1 MANGT
6 PIHLPVPTAPF
17 GHTLG
22 ADRCSQHGQERGTS
36 HRDRRGGKGWCQKKD
51 ERSPL
56 SMSGG
61 VQMDP
66 MDVDS
71 EEVSAI
77 TSDII

>member
-1 MANGT
+1 MGHPST
-6 PIHLPVPTAPF
+6 YQYPLPPSDILLEPIGVPSMVRKEEPPIET
-17 GHTLG
+17 G
-22 ADRCSQHGQERGTS
+22 E
-36 HRDRRGGKGWCQKKD
+36 GGKGWCQKKD

>member
-1 MANGT
+1 MVRKEEP
-6 PIHLPVPTAPF
+6 PIET
-17 GHTLG
+17 G
-22 ADRCSQHGQERGTS
+22 E
-36 HRDRRGGKGWCQKKD
+36 GGKGWCQKKD